1 LRGRGSECI
10 ITTRMKPTEPRGV
23 KAARLRQ
30 RKFDRL
36 RGIRLPPDALPGSLS
51 LSHRRCGKPACHC
64 AREKEGHPVW
74 TLTFMVDGKKRVE
87 RIPPEWVDEVRRRVD
102 GGREFKQAWTEILV
116 ANAELLVLGRQQA
129 R

>member
-1 LRGRGSECI
+1 
-10 ITTRMKPTEPRGV
+10 MKLTEPRGA